1 MIQLKLSAC
10 VAQHPLCEMPR
21 RHPRRHLGPLCQT
34 TIHATHLLEAASS
47 NELLRPPDLIDDNG
61 GVCTAQGKTLCGKTV
76 TFLHDPIIWQTHY
89 NYFRIK

>member
-1 MIQLKLSAC
+1 MVQLKLSAR

-21 RHPRRHLGPLCQT
+21 RHLPRHFGPSSPM
-34 TIHATHLLEAASS
+34 TIHATHLLEAAS

-61 GVCTAQGKTLCGKTV
+61 GVCTAQGKTLWGKMV

-89 NYFRIK
+89 NYLRIK